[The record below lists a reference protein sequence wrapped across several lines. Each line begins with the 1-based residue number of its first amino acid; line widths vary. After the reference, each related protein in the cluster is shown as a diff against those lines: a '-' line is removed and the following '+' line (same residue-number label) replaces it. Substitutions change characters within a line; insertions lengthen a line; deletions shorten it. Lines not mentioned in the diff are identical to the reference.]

1 MEALSVAVCS
11 FLSLRKVEHPHD
23 EDSAVLR
30 YLKRGLF
37 YAQEILYK

>member
-23 EDSAVLR
+23 EDR
-30 YLKRGLF
+30 YLKHGLF

>member
-11 FLSLRKVEHPHD
+11 FLLLVKVEHPHH
-23 EDSAVLR
+23 EDS
-30 YLKRGLF
+30 YLNHGLF